1 MTGKELVKL
10 LGKRGFVLDR
20 INGSHY
26 IMAKEG
32 KIVSVP
38 VHNRD
43 LPKGT
48 LMSIIK
54 KAGINL

>member
-26 IMAKEG
+26 IMVKEG